1 MKKFLSSLTLGLGL
15 LLAAGV
21 AMAAD
26 AVVLEEAVSTLF
38 DRFGGVRVGELI
50 QTDPK
55 ELRAFAVQFSD
66 LIRTLPFQL
75 PNDFLFLIRALSLI
89 SGVTSSLNREF
100 NIWDAVDPFARS
112 LLNGSGSGTLKRLG
126 KDLLVNL
133 NTISRLPRRLDEI
146 FSLIERGEL
155 VVRNP
160 ELERRMRVLD
170 SSVRR
175 TSGAIVFAA
184 LVFAGVSLAPSS
196 ETLGYSLLGVSALP
210 LLYALGFGR
219 INK

>member
-1 MKKFLSSLTLGLGL
+1 M
-15 LLAAGV
+15 
-21 AMAAD
+21 
-26 AVVLEEAVSTLF
+26 LF
-38 DRFGGVRVGELI
+38 R
-50 QTDPK
+50 
-55 ELRAFAVQFSD
+55 S
-66 LIRTLPFQL
+66 
-75 PNDFLFLIRALSLI
+75 DFLFLIRALSLI

>member
-1 MKKFLSSLTLGLGL
+1 
-15 LLAAGV
+15 
-21 AMAAD
+21 
-26 AVVLEEAVSTLF
+26 VVLEEAVTKLF
-38 DRFGGVRVGELI
+38 ERFGGVRVGELI

-55 ELRAFAVQFSD
+55 ELREFALQFSD

-89 SGVTSSLNREF
+89 SGVTSTLNREF

-112 LLNGSGSGTLKRLG
+112 LLNGTGSNALKRIG
-126 KDLLVNL
+126 KDLTNTLVAL
-133 NTISRLPRRLDEI
+133 SRLPRRVEDLA
-146 FSLIERGEL
+146 SRIERGEL

-160 ELERRMRVLD
+160 ELERRIRSLD

-175 TSGAIVFAA
+175 ASASVVFATMI
-184 LVFAGVSLAPSS
+184 VAGVLLLDSHQTVSFSLFGISI
-196 ETLGYSLLGVSALP
+196 LP

-219 INK
+219 FK